1 MTTCMHFCEFEQIG
15 SRVENLFKH
24 IVCTVIFSF
33 VLLFIGMTAVC
44 CTYPL
49 DVLRARIAF
58 QLHGEHMYSGV
69 IGTVRTISQQEGKIA
84 LFRGMIPTL
93 LGMVPYG
100 GKGLINKIYF

>member
-1 MTTCMHFCEFEQIG
+1 
-15 SRVENLFKH
+15 
-24 IVCTVIFSF
+24 
-33 VLLFIGMTAVC
+33 MTAVC

-100 GKGLINKIYF
+100 GKGLIKKSTSRAFLISRKRSYFAIFLKVFG